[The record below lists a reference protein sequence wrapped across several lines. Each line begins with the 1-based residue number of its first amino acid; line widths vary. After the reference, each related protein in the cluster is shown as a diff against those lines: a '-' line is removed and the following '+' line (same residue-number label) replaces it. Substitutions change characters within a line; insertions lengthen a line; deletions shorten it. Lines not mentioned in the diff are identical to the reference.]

1 MAEITL
7 AEFGGNVWLVGGE
20 AHIDDFLANTL
31 ARDVTIELIP
41 CETKSQVFALW
52 EQHCGPP
59 TSGSNPWLIHPAIVN
74 RVRRSSAGYN
84 VYFAQWSAQL
94 DDQAMTVIRAA
105 AGAVQGSSAKLVLTE
120 YVDAAA
126 PAFAADLARVRLGMI
141 EEMLLS
147 ERVAP
152 RQLMREQ
159 RDMAEAAA
167 VGQDAQRVDLVI
179 REDG

>member
-1 MAEITL
+1 MADITL

-31 ARDVTIELIP
+31 SPDVTIELIP
-41 CETKSQVFALW
+41 CETKSQVHALW

-59 TSGSNPWLIHPAIVN
+59 QFASDPWLIHPNIVN
-74 RVRRSSAGYN
+74 RVRRNSAGYA

-94 DDQAMTVIRAA
+94 DDQAMAVIRAA
-105 AGAVQGSSAKLVLTE
+105 AGAVHGSGAKLVLTE

-126 PAFAADLARVRLGMI
+126 PAFAGDLAKVRLGLI
-141 EEMLLS
+141 EQMLLS

-152 RQLMREQ
+152 KQLMRAQ
-159 RDMAEAAA
+159 RDAAEAAG

-179 REDG
+179 REEG